1 MAYDANVLHR
11 AVERLEAQR
20 RARTDRTERLRA
32 EVYAKEPK
40 LAKLDR
46 EMQGTMSQLVAAA
59 LRKGE
64 DPAQAVRSIRAHN
77 LDLQRQREVL
87 LGAQGLPGDALDDK
101 PACPLCRDTG
111 WQGAKMCRCLRDLCA
126 QEQIK
131 ELSKLLDLGEQSF
144 DAFRLDYY
152 SQTPWPS
159 MGTSPRANMELVY
172 EVCLNYA
179 EKFGRFYF
187 KNLFLSG
194 APGLGKTFLSACIAR
209 TVSEHGFSVV
219 YDTAGNV
226 FAQFEARK
234 FQRDGDNAREAR
246 DETRRYL
253 NCDLLILDD
262 LGSELTTQFTQS
274 ALYELLNTRLVG
286 EKCTV
291 ISSNLT
297 LEDVSR
303 RYAPQIASRLE
314 GEYHVLRFFGDDIRL
329 LKKNKL

>member
-1 MAYDANVLHR
+1 MAYDPNVLRR
-11 AVERLEAQR
+11 AAEQLEERR
-20 RARTDRTERLRA
+20 RARSDRLERLRA
-32 EVYAKEPK
+32 EAYAREPR
-40 LAKLDR
+40 LERLDR
-46 EMQGTMSQLVAAA
+46 QLQGTMSQLVAAA
-59 LRKGE
+59 LRRGE
-64 DPAQAVRSIRAHN
+64 DPAQAVRDIKERN
-77 LDLQRQREVL
+77 LDLQRQRAVL
-87 LGAQGLPGDALDDK
+87 LGGLGLPEDALDDK
-101 PACPLCRDTG
+101 PQCPLCRDTG
-111 WQGAKMCRCLRDLCA
+111 WQGAKMCQCLQQLCA
-126 QEQIK
+126 QEQIR

-144 DAFRLDYY
+144 DTFRMDYY
-152 SQTPWPS
+152 SQTPWP
-159 MGTSPRANMELVY
+159 GRGASPRENMELVY

-179 EKFGRFYF
+179 QKFGRFYF

-209 TVSEHGFSVV
+209 TVSENGFSVV

-234 FQRDGDNAREAR
+234 FQRDSDDGREAR

-274 ALYELLNTRLVG
+274 ALYELVNSRLVAG
-286 EKCTV
+286 RNTV

-297 LEDVSR
+297 LEEAAR
-303 RYAPQIASRLE
+303 RYSPQISSRLE

-329 LKKNKL
+329 LKKNRL